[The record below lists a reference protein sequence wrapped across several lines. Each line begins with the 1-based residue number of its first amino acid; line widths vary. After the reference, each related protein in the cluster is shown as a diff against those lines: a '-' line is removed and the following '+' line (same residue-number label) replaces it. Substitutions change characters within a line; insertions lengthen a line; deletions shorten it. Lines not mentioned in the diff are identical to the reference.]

1 MDVKDRSSRGLEEGR
16 LVIPIEDELSEG
28 RGPLPGA
35 WRGEVE
41 ARLEEGERPLI
52 WFAPDL
58 DNRLHYE
65 TSLVVLTD
73 RRLLHVEPSG
83 ELTGTDGVRSWR
95 VAGDLELRT
104 RDRAGVG
111 TLELIGPSG

>member
-28 RGPLPGA
+28 RGPLPGP

-41 ARLEEGERPLI
+41 ARLEAGERPLI

-58 DNRLHYE
+58 DNRLRYE

-73 RRLLHVEPSG
+73 RRLLHVEPEERQAG
-83 ELTGTDGVRSWR
+83 AGQGGRSWR
-95 VAGDLELRT
+95 SWPVAADLELRT
-104 RDRAGVG
+104 RDRAG
-111 TLELIGPSG
+111 